1 MTIKSRLAALTAAA
15 ATITALGAAA
25 LGGAALSAGPVAFA
39 STQSAGH
46 ARPAGLLPQ
55 LNREMAGAGLSRLTP
70 DIKIS
75 AQGVS
80 GYAALADRGRHFRFV
95 SANFTVPTLNCA
107 NSPLGSAGVAD
118 VEQLAGLDGIS
129 DSTTEVIG
137 VMSVCDQTGTPSYSG
152 FYDMYPHKP
161 VAFSGISAGDSLE
174 ASVYFDGGSYRLQL
188 QDLTTGN
195 TTTVFQW
202 CPRHHRCLN
211 NSAEVLTT
219 GGGSGS
225 NLANFGV
232 LSYTGAKVT
241 SLSGKHGTLAP
252 LRRYWRSVK
261 ITMVDH
267 GGHLLA
273 VPSVLD
279 HGQAFT
285 VTWMR
290 PS

>member
-25 LGGAALSAGPVAFA
+25 LGGAAMSAGPVAFA
-39 STQSAGH
+39 SARSAGH
-46 ARPAGLLPQ
+46 AGPTVPL

-70 DIKIS
+70 DIMAS
-75 AQGVS
+75 APNVS
-80 GYAALADRGRHFRFV
+80 GYAVIADRGRHLRFV
-95 SANFTVPTLNCA
+95 SADFTVPTLNCA
-107 NSPLGSAGVAD
+107 NSPLGSAGLAD
-118 VEQLAGLDGIS
+118 VEQSVGLDGIR
-129 DSTTEVIG
+129 DRTIEAIG
-137 VMSVCDQTGTPSYSG
+137 VSSVCDTTGTASYTG
-152 FYDMYPHKP
+152 FYDMAPRKP

-174 ASVYFDGGSYRLQL
+174 ASVFFDGANYRLQL

-202 CPRHHRCLN
+202 CPRHSKCLN
-211 NSAEVLTT
+211 TSAEVLTT
-219 GGGSGS
+219 GGGNGS

-241 SLSGKHGTLAP
+241 SLRGKHGTLAP

-261 ITMVDH
+261 ITMVDY
-267 GGHLLA
+267 GGHQLA
-273 VPSVLD
+273 VPSVLQG